1 MVNNENFETNDI
13 DEQHKDIRTNILTH
27 NLNIS
32 KTMEDSPSKVLQVN
46 LPAEISSGYSSW
58 IQIDVQTNNLS
69 GTIEPV
75 SLLEESE
82 EIVVFQSDSKYNSP
96 RACSSQCDDDIK
108 LNLDNIDFNFYT
120 RRGSNIVV
128 QKDKPSSKNQMASS
142 ETPILK
148 LEKCPASPERNTIP
162 NKVYSYEEVS
172 KGINNRTLSD
182 YFNLRSLNFSH
193 NEVFYP
199 LNNPKSDIIN
209 IKDEGAEC
217 SNKSGEIDFQDPHQ
231 LTSIVE
237 EEESTEHQLS
247 MCWNKISMKHS
258 DIPSPGL
265 IINIQNNEN
274 QGKF

>member
-1 MVNNENFETNDI
+1 MINNENFETNDI
-13 DEQHKDIRTNILTH
+13 DEQQKDIRTNILTH

-32 KTMEDSPSKVLQVN
+32 KTMEDSPSKVPQVN

-120 RRGSNIVV
+120 RRGSNKAVH
-128 QKDKPSSKNQMASS
+128 QDKPSSESQMASS

-148 LEKCPASPERNTIP
+148 LEKCPASPERNT
-162 NKVYSYEEVS
+162 NS
-172 KGINNRTLSD
+172 K
-182 YFNLRSLNFSH
+182 
-193 NEVFYP
+193 
-199 LNNPKSDIIN
+199 
-209 IKDEGAEC
+209 
-217 SNKSGEIDFQDPHQ
+217 
-231 LTSIVE
+231 
-237 EEESTEHQLS
+237 
-247 MCWNKISMKHS
+247 
-258 DIPSPGL
+258 
-265 IINIQNNEN
+265 
-274 QGKF
+274 